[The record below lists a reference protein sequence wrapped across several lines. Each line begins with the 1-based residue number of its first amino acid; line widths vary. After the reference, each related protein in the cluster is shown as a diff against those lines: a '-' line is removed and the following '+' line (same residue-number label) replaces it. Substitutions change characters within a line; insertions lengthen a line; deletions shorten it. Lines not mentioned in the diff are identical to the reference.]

1 MIFNILFKCLFYVY
15 SMVGLIRHVFYR
27 GKIDLCELHFKGGN
41 LKRGRN
47 VNLKELSLISSE
59 RHFMDFPVGEGILT
73 VKRDYFREALI
84 CTEMREK
91 AFGTKID
98 YVFPDDLRMIDSYE
112 GFVKVYSGVLR
123 FYKKKN

>member
-47 VNLKELSLISSE
+47 VNLRELSLVTSE
-59 RHFMDFPVGEGILT
+59 PYFMDFPVGEGILT
-73 VKRDYFREALI
+73 VKKDYFRDALI
-84 CTEMREK
+84 LAEMKEK
-91 AFGTKID
+91 DLGMNFD
-98 YVFPDDLRMIDSYE
+98 YVFPDGLKEIDSYD
-112 GFVKVYSGVLR
+112 GFVKIYSGVLR